1 MLIVDSDEEGPSN
14 SADGGGDGDD
24 RARKR
29 KLEENEG
36 ACTKKSRLEQTEDL
50 DDVIA
55 LD

>member
-14 SADGGGDGDD
+14 STDGSGDD

>member
-14 SADGGGDGDD
+14 SSDTSVDD
-24 RARKR
+24 RTRKR

-36 ACTKKSRLEQTEDL
+36 ASTKKCRLEQTEDL

>member
-14 SADGGGDGDD
+14 SADGSEDE

-29 KLEENEG
+29 KPEESEG
-36 ACTKKSRLEQTEDL
+36 SSAKRPRLEQTEDL

>member
-14 SADGGGDGDD
+14 SADCSGDD

-29 KLEENEG
+29 KLDENES